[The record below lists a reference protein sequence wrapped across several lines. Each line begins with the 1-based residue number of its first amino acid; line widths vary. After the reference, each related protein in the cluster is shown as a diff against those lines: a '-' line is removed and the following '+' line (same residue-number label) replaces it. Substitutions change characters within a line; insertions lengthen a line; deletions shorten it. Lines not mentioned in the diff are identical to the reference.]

1 MKSDEYKG
9 QPLVVLPAKVI
20 ALRQMQF
27 SEEEEAI
34 YRAFEEK
41 SQLDFKE
48 YVRKGFGANYSH
60 ILVRPAHYL
69 AGKVLFSWQNRR
81 GMTFALPV
89 CVQFVPI
96 PHPEAAYATP
106 VAGDILG
113 KRVGP

>member
-1 MKSDEYKG
+1 MKSDEYEG

-20 ALRQMQF
+20 ALQQMQF

-48 YVRKGFGANYSH
+48 YVREGFGANYSH
-60 ILVRPAHYL
+60 ILVRDAHYL
-69 AGKVLFSWQNRR
+69 AGKFLFSCQNRQ
-81 GMTFALPV
+81 GMTFALSF
-89 CVQFVPI
+89 CVQFVHI
-96 PHPEAAYATP
+96 PHPEAACATP

-113 KRVGP
+113 KRAGP